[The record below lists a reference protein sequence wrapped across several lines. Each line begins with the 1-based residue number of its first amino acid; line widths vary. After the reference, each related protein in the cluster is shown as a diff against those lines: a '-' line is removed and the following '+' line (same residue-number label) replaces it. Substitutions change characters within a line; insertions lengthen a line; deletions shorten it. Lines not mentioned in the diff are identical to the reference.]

1 MSDLGPIRAD
11 SIEGGDV
18 YRLLRLVHQMAGML
32 ANSSAKTFQLAMTQS
47 NPQYGPII
55 TVWSNGIVDLRA
67 ESRDGYHEYSM
78 YPTPKP

>member
-18 YRLLRLVHQMAGML
+18 YRLLKLAHQMAGML
-32 ANSSAKTFQLAMTQS
+32 ANSSDKTFHLAMAQS
-47 NPQYGPII
+47 DSRYGPIL

-78 YPTPKP
+78 HPTPKS